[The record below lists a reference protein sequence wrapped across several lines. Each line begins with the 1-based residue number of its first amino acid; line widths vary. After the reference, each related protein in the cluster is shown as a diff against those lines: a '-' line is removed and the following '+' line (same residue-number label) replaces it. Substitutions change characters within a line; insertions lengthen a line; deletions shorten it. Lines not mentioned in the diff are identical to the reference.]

1 MLFFCSRCLLPA
13 LHTRGVLMDDTVRF
27 IVFMAAAFLL
37 FVALLR
43 FAVRRRRAL
52 PSLRARIAIAFIVV
66 ALGMIFARYSH
77 LAFPRL
83 PWWIYYGV
91 PALTTVLLPPAWL
104 RMSRSEVFQYLPLA
118 WLIAPVI
125 HVFFSLFVGWH
136 DYMPF
141 PVYIPSIAELAR
153 HLTG

>member
-1 MLFFCSRCLLPA
+1 MP
-13 LHTRGVLMDDTVRF
+13 DTVRF
-27 IVFMAAAFLL
+27 IVFMASAFLL

-43 FAVRRRRAL
+43 FAVRRRIAL
-52 PSLRARIAIAFIVV
+52 PAPRTTMAIGFIVV
-66 ALGMIFARYSH
+66 VLGMIFARYSH

-83 PWWIYYGV
+83 PWWIYYGL
-91 PALTTVLLPPAWL
+91 PALTTIFLPPAWL

-141 PVYIPSIAELAR
+141 PVYIPSIAELTR
-153 HLTG
+153 HAIG